1 MTAMHDSTAQGR
13 FMLLRVTIGVAVLAV
28 WLAPQA
34 LWGQERFK
42 EPVYRVAKKN
52 RPQTPGQKAHPLDPA
67 IKIAEEALARFRRDV
82 RDYQAILV
90 KRERINGVLGDTEFA
105 FVKIRNERTLEAKRT
120 QPFSVYMYFLKPSKV
135 QGREVLY
142 VKGHN
147 GGKMLAHEGPNN
159 VILGRFGSVWL
170 APDGRIAM
178 RGQRYPVTEI
188 GIENLIVK
196 LLEKGYRDRKRGEC
210 EVEFRKGTKIN
221 DRTCTMLQVTHPV
234 PRPYFDFHVAQIFI
248 DDELQVPVRYA
259 AYLWPEKKG
268 GRPVLLEEYTYLKLK
283 LNPGYTDKDF
293 DSKNPKYNF

>member
-1 MTAMHDSTAQGR
+1 MAHQLNSTAIGR
-13 FMLLRVTIGVAVLAV
+13 FGSWRLLVCLACGVALFT
-28 WLAPQA
+28 PQA
-34 LWGQERFK
+34 LLAQGRFK

-52 RPQTPGQKAHPLDPA
+52 RPEAPGQKAHPLDPA
-67 IKIAEEALARFRRDV
+67 IKLAEEALGRFRRDV
-82 RDYQAILV
+82 RDYEAILV

-105 FVKIRNERTLEAKRT
+105 FVRIRNERKANNVT
-120 QPFSVYMYFLKPSKV
+120 QPFGVYMYFLKPSKV

-142 VKGHN
+142 VKGKN

-159 VILGRFGSVWL
+159 VLLGRFGSVWL

-188 GIENLIVK
+188 GIENLIAK

-221 DRTCTMLQVTHPV
+221 DRSCTMLQVTHPV

-283 LNPGYTDKDF
+283 LNPGLTDKDF